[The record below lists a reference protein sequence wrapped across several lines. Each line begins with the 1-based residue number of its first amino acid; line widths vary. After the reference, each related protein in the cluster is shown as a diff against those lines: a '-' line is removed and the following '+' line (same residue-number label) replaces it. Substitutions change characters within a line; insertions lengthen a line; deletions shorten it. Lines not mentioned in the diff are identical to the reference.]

1 MPTTLHTQRR
11 STEEFQM
18 TLAGFELKI
27 SRLDAVNMRPKLV
40 RVYILKSRARII
52 VIARESGVQ

>member
-18 TLAGFELKI
+18 TLAGFEFD
-27 SRLDAVNMRPKLV
+27 SVNMRPELV